1 MKKNLKI
8 AIVLILLAA
17 VGLYF
22 YLYKGH
28 RNISSEEASY
38 AVSVDNLQKEFS
50 ENDSIA
56 NLKYLDNTIEVY
68 GKISGLD
75 VSSNAI
81 IIDDKVF
88 ATAKDLNIK
97 KLTIGKNIKVKGRF
111 IGYDD
116 LLENYKLDQIIII
129 D

>member
-56 NLKYLDNTIEVY
+56 NSKYLDNTIEVY
-68 GKISGLD
+68 GKISGID

-97 KLTIGKNIKVKGRF
+97 KLTVGKNIKVKGRF

-116 LLENYKLDQIIII
+116 LLENYKLDQITII

>member
-8 AIVLILLAA
+8 VIVIIFLAA

-28 RNISSEEASY
+28 RNISSEEATY
-38 AVSVDNLQKEFS
+38 ALSVDNLHKEFS
-50 ENDSIA
+50 ENSSIA
-56 NLKYLDNTIEVY
+56 NSKYLDNTIEVY

-88 ATAKDLNIK
+88 ATSKNLDIN

-116 LLENYKLDQIIII
+116 LLENYKLDQITII

>member
-1 MKKNLKI
+1 MKENLKI
-8 AIVLILLAA
+8 AIVIIFLAA
-17 VGLYF
+17 AGLYF
-22 YLYKGH
+22 YLYQGH
-28 RNISSEEASY
+28 RNISSEEATY
-38 AVSVDNLQKEFS
+38 AVSVDNFQKEFS

-56 NLKYLDNTIEVY
+56 NSKYLDNTIEVY
-68 GKISGLD
+68 GKISGVD

-88 ATAKDLNIK
+88 ATAKNLNIN
-97 KLTIGKNIKVKGRF
+97 KLSVGKNIKVKGRF

-116 LLENYKLDQIIII
+116 LLENYKLDQITII

>member
-1 MKKNLKI
+1 MKKILKI
-8 AIVLILLAA
+8 TIVIVFLAA
-17 VGLYF
+17 IGIYF
-22 YLYKGH
+22 YLYKDH
-28 RNISSEEASY
+28 RNISSEKATF

-56 NLKYLDNTIEVY
+56 NSKYLDNTIEIY

-75 VSSNAI
+75 VSSNAV

-88 ATAKDLNIK
+88 ATSKDLNIN
-97 KLTIGKNIKVKGRF
+97 KLAIGKSIRVKGRF

-116 LLENYKLDQIIII
+116 LLENYKLDQITII